1 MHRVMMIA
9 LMTVALLAGPAA
21 RASDAVHFDALDP
34 ATYDVSRESVV
45 QLLCQDP
52 DSEQLYLSR
61 AVVLD
66 ARPGQRPDF
75 DVLLATRHAL
85 FGSAGQRSCRI
96 RGVPEWRGEIVD
108 VRSGTPDPH
117 NATDFSA
124 DWSILRTRGRLPDD
138 VPRMR
143 VLAASGEHRGELSL
157 LVRPVDRA
165 PCDVSQ
171 PPDYLPDPNLI
182 VHGCATRHGLS
193 GTPLVAQVGGEPFV
207 VALHVGRS
215 LTVGEGEPEELGVAR
230 RLSGDFLTAL
240 SRYLDEQAP
249 Q

>member
-1 MHRVMMIA
+1 MYRVLTIA
-9 LMTVALLAGPAA
+9 LMAVALAAGPPA

-66 ARPGQRPDF
+66 ARPGERPDF

-85 FGSAGQRSCRI
+85 YGAAGQRQCRI

-108 VRSGTPDPH
+108 VRSGTPDPQ

-124 DWSILRTRGRLPDD
+124 DWAILRTRGRLPGD

-143 VLAASGEHRGELSL
+143 VLSADGEHHGELSL

-165 PCDVSQ
+165 PCDVRQ

-193 GTPLVAQVGGEPFV
+193 GTPLVAQVGDEPFV
-207 VALHVGRS
+207 VALHVGRA
-215 LTVGEGEPEELGVAR
+215 LTIDAERREELGIAR
-230 RLSGDFLTAL
+230 RLSGDFLTTLAE
-240 SRYLDEQAP
+240 YLADQARE
-249 Q
+249 